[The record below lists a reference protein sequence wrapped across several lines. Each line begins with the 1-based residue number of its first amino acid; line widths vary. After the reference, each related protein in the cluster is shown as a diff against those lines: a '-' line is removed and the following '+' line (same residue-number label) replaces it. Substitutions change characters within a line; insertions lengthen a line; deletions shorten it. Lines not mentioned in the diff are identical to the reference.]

1 MKSAPITPLAL
12 LTLACSSAPTPPD
25 AGQRPADAGSAAPLD
40 ASLPPD
46 ASDEADAGQTLDSGA
61 LPDASSP
68 VDAGPQTLEGSWQFD
83 GDTVSVRATAQGVL
97 RSYTLSSTHTQRD
110 QAPSERTI
118 NEREGDPILRSGV
131 LLTDAL
137 FAMAVEEAR
146 QNAVEQISDDAF
158 NGVIDCSCYQT
169 GALWNWVWTR
179 DIAYAV
185 ELGLAWID
193 PQRAANSLLFKLSR
207 PKAGG
212 GLQIV
217 QDTGTGGSWPVSTDR
232 VTWARGTM
240 AVLRQIDHPELRAAA
255 VEAMRNS
262 AEWDRRYAYDAR
274 DGLYFGETSFLD
286 WREQTYAAY
295 TAGNVVEI
303 AMSKSLNTNL
313 NHLFLLRSLE
323 ELTGEAHG
331 SQALA
336 ERIDAVFY
344 DGATYRS
351 FTGNPL
357 NPAPVEQQDLL
368 ATSLAVLDLGTHPE
382 ALTAYPF
389 GAHGPPVIWP
399 QQQQV
404 PIYHNRAIWPF
415 VTAYSVL
422 AARRAGQGEIF
433 SAGLNSLVRGAALN
447 LSNMENLEV
456 ASGANWVEDGPFSGP
471 VINSQRQLWSVAGF
485 IGAVVEGVFGLRT
498 ENGVRTAAPI
508 LPAGEWFR
516 EGAVLTLGGFEARIG
531 DGRLPAG
538 TITQIASEDWRDLFG
553 ARAPSVTLEGAGDSV
568 TLRFEGE
575 EGATF
580 TIYKDGIQV
589 AQNATSP
596 WRDRAATT
604 GCYSVVARL
613 RLPSLPS
620 QPQCWWGDGYTRIQ
634 SVYAQ
639 DFTSVGGVWSTEHGR
654 GHYSLWGAPE
664 HTLTMRMVPNHTGE
678 HFLQLVYGNGAGS
691 IETGV
696 TAGVKLITVRDERNA
711 VIAEGAVVMPHRSGW
726 SDWGDSSLVPA
737 TLEAGRAY
745 TVEVSDGV
753 NMSYLDHY
761 RVYRGGRGGGDRPSN
776 DVNIAELK
784 VLFMR

>member
-1 MKSAPITPLAL
+1 M
-12 LTLACSSAPTPPD
+12 
-25 AGQRPADAGSAAPLD
+25 
-40 ASLPPD
+40 
-46 ASDEADAGQTLDSGA
+46 
-61 LPDASSP
+61 
-68 VDAGPQTLEGSWQFD
+68 
-83 GDTVSVRATAQGVL
+83 
-97 RSYTLSSTHTQRD
+97 RD
-110 QAPSERTI
+110 QAP
-118 NEREGDPILRSGV
+118 NERRVEERAGDPILRSGV

-146 QNAVEQISDDAF
+146 QNAVEQIRDDAF
-158 NGVIDCSCYQT
+158 VSPVDCSCYQT

-185 ELGLAWID
+185 DLGLAWIA

-207 PKAGG
+207 PKQGG

-232 VTWARGTM
+232 VAWARGAM

-255 VEAMRNS
+255 IEAMGNS
-262 AEWDRRYAYDAR
+262 AEWDRRYAYDST

-303 AMSKSLNTNL
+303 AMSKSLSTNL
-313 NHLFLLRSLE
+313 NHLVLLRALE

-331 SQALA
+331 SQELA
-336 ERIDAVFY
+336 ERIDAVFF
-344 DGATYRS
+344 DGTTYRS

-382 ALTAYPF
+382 ALTTYPF

-399 QQQQV
+399 QQQQT

-433 SAGLNSLVRGAALN
+433 ASGLHSLVRGAALN

-456 ASGANWVEDGPFSGP
+456 TSGANFVEDGVFSGP
-471 VINSQRQLWSVAGF
+471 VVNSQRQLWSVAGF
-485 IGAVVEGVFGLRT
+485 IGAVVEGVFGLSV
-498 ENGVRTAAPI
+498 EGGVRRAAPI
-508 LPAGEWFR
+508 LPGGEWFR
-516 EGAVLTLGGFEARIG
+516 EGAVLTFGDFEARIG
-531 DGRLPAG
+531 TERLPAG
-538 TITQIASEDWRDLFG
+538 TITRMAGEDWRDLFG
-553 ARAPSVTLEGAGDSV
+553 ARVPTVTLEGAGELV
-568 TLRFEGE
+568 TLQFQGE
-575 EGATF
+575 EGANF
-580 TIYKDGIQV
+580 AVYKDGQRV
-589 AQNATSP
+589 EENATSP
-596 WRDRAATT
+596 WSDRSATT

-620 QPQCWWGDGYTRIQ
+620 QPLCWWGDGSSRVQ
-634 SVYAQ
+634 SLYAQ
-639 DFTSVGGVWSTEHGR
+639 DFVASGGVWSTEHGR
-654 GHYSLWGAPE
+654 GHYSFWGAPE
-664 HTLTMRMVPNHTGE
+664 HTLTMEVTPNHTGE

-696 TAGVKLITVRDERNA
+696 TAGVKRITVRNEQNA
-711 VIAEGAVVMPHRSGW
+711 VIAEGAVVMPHRRNW
-726 SDWGDSSLVPA
+726 SDWGDSSFVPA
-737 TLEAGRAY
+737 TLEAGRTY
-745 TVEVSDGV
+745 TVVVSDGV

-761 RVYRGGRGGGDRPSN
+761 RAYEGGRGGGERSSN

-784 VLFMR
+784 LLFMR